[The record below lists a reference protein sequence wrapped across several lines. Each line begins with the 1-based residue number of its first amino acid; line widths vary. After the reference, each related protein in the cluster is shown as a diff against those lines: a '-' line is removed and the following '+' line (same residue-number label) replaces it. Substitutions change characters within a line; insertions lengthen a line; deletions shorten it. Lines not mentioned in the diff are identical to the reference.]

1 MRPTA
6 SGQAL
11 GGQLS
16 LPVNCVLSAATARP
30 PCSARRRREPTHLR
44 PRTGERE
51 SPAGAAFM
59 TCATALCAPV
69 PPGEARTPP
78 TERRCSRHSRR
89 HTRRRT
95 RREPAGRAHRAP
107 RSSDPSIEGAR
118 TLVLSASTGAVAVFR
133 SFQRMKAARQSRR
146 GRVGV
151 PPFGADFRNRVASS
165 LTKDYIPNTGT
176 KTCEIPALEPLF
188 ADWQLSDLMIERAAS
203 KRIGVQFPPWLLKRK
218 NECGK
223 RV

>member
-1 MRPTA
+1 MESLCAAHCFRPGA
-6 SGQAL
+6 RRPAVL
-11 GGQLS
+11 AGQLC
-16 LPVNCVLSAATARP
+16 PPCRHRAPAVLSTP
-30 PCSARRRREPTHLR
+30 PPGGREPTHLR

-51 SPAGAAFM
+51 SPARAAFT

-95 RREPAGRAHRAP
+95 RREPAGRAHRAL

-118 TLVLSASTGAVAVFR
+118 TFVLSASTGAVAVFR

-188 ADWQLSDLMIERAAS
+188 AEWQLSD
-203 KRIGVQFPPWLLKRK
+203 Q
-218 NECGK
+218 
-223 RV
+223 